1 MILSSRPLAGLA
13 LLFKAVNKLSPR
25 FGRVEVKNSLGIT
38 G

>member
-1 MILSSRPLAGLA
+1 MVLLSRPLAGLV

-25 FGRVEVKNSLGIT
+25 FGRAEVKDRPGIA